1 MKKLI
6 ITEKPSVARNIAD
19 AINAKIRKDGF
30 IEGNDYVI
38 TWAFGH
44 LLQLYDLKDY
54 NQDLK
59 GWRLEYF
66 PYIPNEFKY
75 KIKSSDRNRE
85 QIDAGA
91 KKQVDIINALIMRED
106 IDGIIAATDDDR
118 EGRAAGSAVRATASG
133 RQGDGLGPGGRF
145 GGLHGGFSAG
155 QGGREQHHQGGDRS
169 VTS

>member
-54 NQDLK
+54 NLELK

-66 PYIPNEFKY
+66 PYIPSEFKY
-75 KIKSSDRNRE
+75 KIKSSDRTKE
-85 QIDAGA
+85 QIDAGV
-91 KKQVDIINALIMRED
+91 KKQVDIIHTLIMRED
-106 IDGIIAATDDDR
+106 IDGIIAATDKI
-118 EGRAAGSAVRATASG
+118 AKVK
-133 RQGDGLGPGGRF
+133 LF
-145 GGLHGGFSAG
+145 LMKLHYIWI
-155 QGGREQHHQGGDRS
+155 
-169 VTS
+169 